1 MLTADFQTFMPDPDF
16 GPTSPIPVSQTP
28 PPPPAHR
35 RGRGR
40 PKTNG
45 GSAKSNKRARPS
57 VAEDEEDGGDAE
69 TVIRPSLPP
78 PEQPVPFDPMQ
89 FFMTT
94 PFGPASADPVQ
105 QRPRKRRRTDS
116 PSSSP
121 PRQQRPARSRRPV
134 ERYAAFD
141 DMDPELDP
149 VTLGPIAAA
158 YNDNLPRFESLSD
171 VTRLIKECIYQD
183 MLRRTNGANNS
194 IHSGGGC
201 LFCDYGNRTVDGT
214 TLGFG
219 LFEQMLRAMMI
230 SYESRGSD
238 AALMV
243 GRKFYDLLIVRHFD
257 ENGRTPPPFLDPPL
271 LLHLETLSHSINN
284 RLYIIQQIRAA
295 RNMQLVLENEISE
308 KTHGVITQK
317 ILAWD
322 KLSARLERLYNMDP
336 RRLPFGAPLPEEISP
351 MVSAYIS
358 ETLAIHA
365 AEASGD
371 IAPLTARLLT
381 GEDNDDGVS

>member
-1 MLTADFQTFMPDPDF
+1 
-16 GPTSPIPVSQTP
+16 
-28 PPPPAHR
+28 
-35 RGRGR
+35 
-40 PKTNG
+40 
-45 GSAKSNKRARPS
+45 
-57 VAEDEEDGGDAE
+57 
-69 TVIRPSLPP
+69 
-78 PEQPVPFDPMQ
+78 
-89 FFMTT
+89 
-94 PFGPASADPVQ
+94 
-105 QRPRKRRRTDS
+105 
-116 PSSSP
+116 
-121 PRQQRPARSRRPV
+121 
-134 ERYAAFD
+134 
-141 DMDPELDP
+141 MDPELDP